1 MRKISLFLLGILIS
15 IALAPVAFGETTAP
29 LYIKTAQV
37 YTRTVG
43 QGIAGEATICS
54 SYHGDVKFEVIVKNE
69 TVTAQYKR
77 NLMMRQN
84 GCETFKLSFTPAFSD
99 VSKQGDKIIVD
110 LRKVETE
117 ESEMPKKV
125 DSYVTSIK
133 NMDDDALP
141 CGDKIGSD
149 EDYKACAGDFITH
162 RYTNV
167 RVKVVSFDRE
177 KIKLVVTGIQWGGSE
192 DLTIYKDK
200 FKKVIAGNDV
210 HTRVLLTYKGK
221 DEKGNAILA
230 VDAL

>member
-1 MRKISLFLLGILIS
+1 MRKISLFLLGVLIS
-15 IALAPVAFGETTAP
+15 VALAPVAFGSTTAP
-29 LYIKTAQV
+29 LYIKKAEV

-54 SYHGDVKFEVIVKNE
+54 SYHGQVKFEVWVKNT

-77 NLMMRQN
+77 KLVMNAS
-84 GCETFKLSFTPAFSD
+84 GCETFKLNFTPAFSN
-99 VSKQGDKIIVD
+99 VSKQGDKIVVD
-110 LRKVETE
+110 LRKLETE
-117 ESEMPKKV
+117 ESEIPTKV

-133 NMDDDALP
+133 TVDDDALP

-149 EDYKACAGDFITH
+149 EDYKACIGDFITH

-167 RVKVVSFDRE
+167 RVKVAGFDNE
-177 KIKLVVTGIQWGGSE
+177 KIKLVVTGIQWGGSI

-221 DEKGNAILA
+221 DEKGNAVLA